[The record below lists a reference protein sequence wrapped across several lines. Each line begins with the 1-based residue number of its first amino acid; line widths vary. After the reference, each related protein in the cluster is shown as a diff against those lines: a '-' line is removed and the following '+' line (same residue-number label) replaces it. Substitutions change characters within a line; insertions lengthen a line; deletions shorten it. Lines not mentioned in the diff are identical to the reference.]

1 MKTSAILGL
10 LLILNCALIVTLLW
24 GVKPRSSSEESARTG
39 HSKVVEATSTVNLK
53 TPRDP
58 PASGPSRELTSTT
71 PLTPFAAVYSDDAAQ
86 LVANLRRVGCPEGTV
101 RDILIADVDRKY
113 RAQEEMLRPT
123 PADHV
128 PWGWSA
134 KTSEG
139 KLIQRRQQAAAIA
152 RQKEAVL
159 HGALGYDVPVKM
171 AVYAMT
177 TSEQRF
183 QEGLDSLASEQRQAA
198 QQIQEDYWAGVQALR
213 ELTAGFWQSDDIAEL
228 ERLRTERNSAL
239 NELSLSQTSSP

>member
-1 MKTSAILGL
+1 MKTSTILGFL
-10 LLILNCALIVTLLW
+10 VILNGALIVTLLW
-24 GVKPRSSSEESARTG
+24 RASPLSPSEEPTIIG
-39 HSKVVEATSTVNLK
+39 QLKEAETSSTDNLE
-53 TPRDP
+53 TPRNRTT
-58 PASGPSRELTSTT
+58 SGLPRELASIT
-71 PLTPFAAVYSDDAAQ
+71 PLTPFAAIYSDDPAQ

-139 KLIQRRQQAAAIA
+139 KLIERRQQAAAIA

-159 HGALGYDVPVKM
+159 RGALGYDVPVKM

-183 QEGLDSLASEQRQAA
+183 QEGLDSLTREQRQAA
-198 QQIQEDYWAGVQALR
+198 QQIQGDYWAGVQALR

-239 NELSLSQTSSP
+239 NELNLSRSSTP